1 MERKPET
8 IKGGTMKP
16 ETKQLLYK
24 VQDACKS
31 LRCEIDVYMVN
42 RDDKLPEEDAE
53 YLRKVYKRI
62 CSVQDLL

>member
-1 MERKPET
+1 
-8 IKGGTMKP
+8 MKP

-24 VQDACKS
+24 IQDSCKS
-31 LRCEIDVYMVN
+31 LRCEIDVYMFN
-42 RDDKLPEEDAE
+42 RDDNLPKEDAE